1 MGGMANKA
9 RPKGL
14 PRTQPGRQQKKCPK
28 GRTANQVGGV
38 VVEVVEVKWREVSA
52 MQIEVVVR
60 NRV

>member
-28 GRTANQVGGV
+28 GRTANRVGRV
-38 VVEVVEVKWREVSA
+38 VVKLVEVIRGDVTAVQVEVVV
-52 MQIEVVVR
+52 
-60 NRV
+60 